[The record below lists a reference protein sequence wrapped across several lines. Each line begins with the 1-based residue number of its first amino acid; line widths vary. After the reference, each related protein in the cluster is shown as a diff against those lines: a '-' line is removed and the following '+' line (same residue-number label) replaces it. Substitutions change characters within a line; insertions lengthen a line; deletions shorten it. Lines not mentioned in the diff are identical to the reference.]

1 MALYGADIE
10 QVQQLSNQLNAKAS
24 EIQNVISQLSS
35 AISSVNWM
43 GPDADRFRSDW
54 QGQHVAQLKQVVSAL
69 QTASQNAR
77 RNAQEQQT
85 ASGA

>member
-1 MALYGADIE
+1 MAMYGADIE
-10 QVQQLSNQLNAKAS
+10 QLQQLSTQLNSKAG

-35 AISSVNWM
+35 QISSVNWL
-43 GPDADRFRSDW
+43 GPDATKFKSDW

-69 QTASQNAR
+69 QAASQNAR
-77 RNAQEQQT
+77 KNAQEQQT

>member
-1 MALYGADIE
+1 MYGADIE
-10 QVQQLSNQLNAKAS
+10 QLSQLSTQLNSKAS

-35 AISSVNWM
+35 QISSVNWL
-43 GPDADRFRSDW
+43 GPDATKFKSDW

-69 QTASQNAR
+69 QAASQSAKK
-77 RNAQEQQT
+77 NAQEQQT

>member
-10 QVQQLSNQLNAKAS
+10 QVQQLSNQLNAKAND
-24 EIQNVISQLSS
+24 IQGIVSQLSS
-35 AISSVNWM
+35 AISSVNWL

-54 QGQHVAQLKQVVSAL
+54 QGQHVAQLKQVISAL